1 MSRNLMR
8 LGAAL
13 VLAVSLGGCG
23 YHLAGQGDAHGAIPP
38 GTQTV
43 VVRASGLDANRLA
56 QELMARMRVGS
67 DYTLQRADAPHAT
80 GEGVVELR
88 IENASVSFVPAAYDR
103 TGIAI
108 QYRLTLSASLSL
120 YRGQTALWQSGPMAA
135 GGDVYVTGSPA
146 SVEASRDRVAQEMRR
161 QWARQAWER
170 LQSGF

>member
-1 MSRNLMR
+1 MSAHMGR
-8 LGAAL
+8 LCAAL
-13 VLAVSLGGCG
+13 VLAVVLSGCG
-23 YHLAGQGDAHGAIPP
+23 YHLAGHGDAHGAIPP

-43 VVRASGLDANRLA
+43 VVRAAGLDANRLA
-56 QELMARMRVGS
+56 QALMARMRVGS

-80 GEGVVELR
+80 GAGTVELR
-88 IENASVSFVPAAYDR
+88 IENTSVRFVPAAYDR

-108 QYRLTLSASLSL
+108 QYRLTLSASVSL
-120 YRGQTALWQSGPMAA
+120 YRDQTALWQSGPMTAA
-135 GGDVYVTGSPA
+135 GDVYVTGGPA